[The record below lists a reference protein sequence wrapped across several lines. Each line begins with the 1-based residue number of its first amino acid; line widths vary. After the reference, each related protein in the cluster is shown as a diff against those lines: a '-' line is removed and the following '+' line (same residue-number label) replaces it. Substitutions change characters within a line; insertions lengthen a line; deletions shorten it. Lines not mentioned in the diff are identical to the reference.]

1 MIIRKGNIDDL
12 AELRHLFADT
22 IMNVCRSDY
31 NDEQITVWSSAS
43 ENIKRWENVLEEQFV
58 LISQHQDQI
67 TGFCTLDKGNYIDL
81 LFVHKDYLR
90 QGTAE
95 KLYTAVEHETIR
107 LNQEAL
113 SSDVSK
119 TAKSFF
125 EKMGFIVLKEQ
136 TVSIKEIEFTN
147 YNMRKILS

>member
-12 AELRHLFADT
+12 AGLRRLFADT
-22 IMNVCRSDY
+22 IINVCRSDY
-31 NDEQITVWSSAS
+31 NDEQITVWSSAT
-43 ENIKRWENVLEEQFV
+43 ENIKRWESVLEEQFV
-58 LISQHQDQI
+58 LISEEQDQI

-95 KLYTAVEHETIR
+95 KLYTAVEQEAIR
-107 LNQEAL
+107 LNQAAL
-113 SSDVSK
+113 TSDVSK

-136 TVSIKEIEFTN
+136 TVYVKDIEFIN
-147 YNMRKILS
+147 YKMRKTLS